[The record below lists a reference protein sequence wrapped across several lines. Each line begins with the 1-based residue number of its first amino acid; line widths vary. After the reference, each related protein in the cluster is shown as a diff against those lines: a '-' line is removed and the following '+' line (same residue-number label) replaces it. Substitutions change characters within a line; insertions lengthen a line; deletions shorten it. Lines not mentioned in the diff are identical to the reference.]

1 MLRLYYHPFAAFC
14 QKALVALYEN
24 GTSFTG
30 EIIDLGNPEQR
41 AALEAVWPMTK
52 FPVLRDEA
60 RGVTVPEASL
70 VIEYLQDHYPGPARL
85 IPEDRDAVIRVRL
98 IDRVFDNYVSMPM
111 QKIVRD
117 TFRPEGHGDPHGVE
131 EARGLITR
139 AYGILERELGQDGW
153 AAGQDF
159 SLADCAAAPTL
170 FYSNIMVPFDG
181 FANIAAYYR
190 RLLRRPTVARVI
202 EEARPYRYLFPLPW
216 PPAYD

>member
-1 MLRLYYHPFAAFC
+1 MLRFYYHPFAAFC

-24 GTSFTG
+24 GTSFQG
-30 EIIDLGNPEQR
+30 EIIDLGDPEQR
-41 AALEAVWPMTK
+41 AVLEAVWPMTK

-85 IPEDRDAVIRVRL
+85 IPEDRDAAIRVRL
-98 IDRVFDNYVSMPM
+98 IDRVFDNYVSIPM
-111 QKIVRD
+111 QKIVTD
-117 TFRPEGHGDPHGVE
+117 TFRQEGHGDARGVE
-131 EARGLITR
+131 EAKGLITR
-139 AYGILERELGQDGW
+139 AYGILERELGEEGW
-153 AAGQDF
+153 AAGPDF

-170 FYSNIMVPFDG
+170 FYSNIMVPFES

-190 RLLRRPTVARVI
+190 RLLTRPSVARVI

-216 PPAYD
+216 PPGYD